1 MEFGLQQEPRLEEH
15 HRQERAMRGPTKR
28 TGLIVP
34 GRLRRRSGLKPV
46 GRLEGGLDQQLG
58 PRRGGAARGR
68 LRCGKSFHVLKYF
81 DVGRG
86 FGSEAGEALRE
97 RGSPRVVKRIL
108 DLSPLLL
115 LLEHGVHRM
124 AFGGVS
130 LSPVLREVR

>member
-15 HRQERAMRGPTKR
+15 HRQGRAMLGPTKR